1 MPTLKSMFR
10 FDRKQI
16 QKGCGTFGLSICLVM
31 FAVAAGGKEL
41 SRTVSLKTGDLADRT
56 ITVSA
61 GSDVSF
67 KNNYGI
73 SLHQAS
79 LTQVS
84 SGKRM
89 FSLETFPPGESL
101 GLQFPR
107 QGSYAFCYWMERET
121 VPEKST
127 CLQIDVV
134 ALQTT

>member
-1 MPTLKSMFR
+1 MPTLKSLLR
-10 FDRKQI
+10 LDRRQI
-16 QKGCGTFGLSICLVM
+16 QKGCGTFGLSVCLVM
-31 FAVAAGGKEL
+31 FAVAAGGNEL

-56 ITVSA
+56 ITISA
-61 GSDVSF
+61 GSDVNL

-73 SLHQAS
+73 SLHQAN
-79 LTQVS
+79 LTQIP

-89 FSLETFPPGESL
+89 FHLEAFPPGESL

-107 QGSYAFCYWMERET
+107 QGSYAFCYSVARET